1 MRRTLPVS
9 YTHLDVYK
17 RQLFFDE
24 NLDYAR
30 RLAAAGVPVDLHSY
44 AGAIHAFNAIP
55 TAAISQRFTAGLL
68 AAAAAMTA
76 PTAG

>member
-1 MRRTLPVS
+1 MVPVRD
-9 YTHLDVYK
+9 L
-17 RQLFFDE
+17 
-24 NLDYAR
+24 R

-68 AAAAAMTA
+68 AAAYGLMLARQQRCG
-76 PTAG
+76 PTLLA